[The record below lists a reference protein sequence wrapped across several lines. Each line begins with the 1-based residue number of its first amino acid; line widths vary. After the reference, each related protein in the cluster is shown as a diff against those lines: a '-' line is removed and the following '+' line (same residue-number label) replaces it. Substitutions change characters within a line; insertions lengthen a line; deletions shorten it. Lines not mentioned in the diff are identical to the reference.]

1 MRVSVLVKEVHFHQ
15 RQVGC
20 RCSSSLAKCVTP
32 PSHQHPILCDPP
44 SHGAARPAVLPGPG
58 QWLQCPVHRPAS
70 CLAAGMSHL
79 IPSYDLASP
88 SPTLLQLLSARVI
101 SRSPLAPPPEQLKC
115 VGGELEIPS
124 WRGNIHQKN
133 RGTDFD
139 SPCLLC
145 VWRVLEAE
153 VWGSLGGW
161 RDLQWCG
168 G

>member
-88 SPTLLQLLSARVI
+88 SPTLLQVLSARVI
-101 SRSPLAPPPEQLKC
+101 SRGRWNDTILEVSPQRSLPYPPFKDFFQGTFCQSTC
-115 VGGELEIPS
+115 VPYRWFRTTQHLPM
-124 WRGNIHQKN
+124 KN
-133 RGTDFD
+133 CQGT
-139 SPCLLC
+139 
-145 VWRVLEAE
+145 
-153 VWGSLGGW
+153 
-161 RDLQWCG
+161 
-168 G
+168 